1 MRVESLALFLSVAQH
16 RSISH
21 AARQHFISQQ
31 GASSIIKGLEAE
43 LEAQLF
49 DRTPGGLQLTAAGK
63 AVAREAAVAVSAYR
77 RMQIA
82 AAVGSGGLDGEALTV
97 MASPFVVNRLDTL
110 FQEYEA
116 VATGN
121 RPRIIERSL
130 FDIVRTYDRDEADVL
145 HLVAVSP
152 FMERIAHRVRNDFSP
167 LVECE
172 LMVACS
178 ASHPFATRDFVTPED
193 LAGTPLACYGEEFL
207 GRLVGHML
215 GGGRPNVVLRTSNQA
230 MIARAVAS
238 GEAVT
243 FTDSLSAFMERPDP
257 HTAAVPIKG
266 AVSFSLGVLGKAAPG
281 SAAEVFAHSLER
293 YLATSCASYM
303 ERRPGEGAADEAVAL

>member
-1 MRVESLALFLSVAQH
+1 MRVESLSLFLSVAQH

-31 GASSIIKGLEAE
+31 GASSIIKGMEAE
-43 LEAQLF
+43 LEAPLF

-63 AVAREAAVAVSAYR
+63 AVAREASVAVSAYR

-82 AAVGSGGLDGEALTV
+82 AAVGSGSLNGEPLTV
-97 MASPFVVNRLDTL
+97 IASPFVVNRLDTL

-116 VATGN
+116 VAAGN

-145 HLVAVSP
+145 HLVAISP
-152 FMERIAHRVRNDFSP
+152 FMERIAYRIRNDFAP

-178 ASHPFATRDFVTPED
+178 ATHPFATRNFVTPED
-193 LAGTPLACYGEEFL
+193 LAATPLACYGEEFL

-215 GGGRPNVVLRTSNQA
+215 GGGRPNVLLRTSNLA
-230 MIARAVAS
+230 MIGRAVVS

-243 FTDSLSAFMERPDP
+243 FTDSLSVFMEQPDLR
-257 HTAAVPIKG
+257 TSVVPIKG
-266 AVSFSLGVLGKAAPG
+266 SVSFSLGILGKPAPG
-281 SAAEVFAHSLER
+281 TAAETFAHSLER

-303 ERRPGEGAADEAVAL
+303 ERRPGEGVADEAVAL

>member
-1 MRVESLALFLSVAQH
+1 MRVESLSLFLSVAQH

-31 GASSIIKGLEAE
+31 GASSIVKSLETE
-43 LEAQLF
+43 LETRLF
-49 DRTPGGLQLTAAGK
+49 DRTPSGLQLTAAGR
-63 AVAREAAVAVSAYR
+63 AVAREAAVALSAYR

-82 AAVGSGGLDGEALTV
+82 AALGSGSLGDEPLTV
-97 MASPFVVNRLDTL
+97 IASPFVVNRLDTL
-110 FQEYEA
+110 FQEYETMA
-116 VATGN
+116 AGN

-130 FDIVRTYDRDEADVL
+130 FDIVRSYDRDDADVL
-145 HLVAVSP
+145 HLVAISP
-152 FMERIAHRVRNDFSP
+152 FMERIAYRVRNDFTP

-178 ASHPFATRDFVTPED
+178 ADHPFANKNFVTPAD
-193 LAGTPLACYGEEFL
+193 LAATPLACYGEEFL
-207 GRLVGHML
+207 ARLVGHML
-215 GGGRPNVVLRTSNQA
+215 GGGRPNVLLRTSNLA
-230 MIARAVAS
+230 MIGRAVAS

-243 FTDSLSAFMERPDP
+243 FTDSLSAFMEQPDLR
-257 HTAAVPIKG
+257 TAVVPIKES
-266 AVSFSLGVLGKAAPG
+266 VTFSLGVLGTPASG
-281 SAAEVFAHSLER
+281 SSAEMFAHFLER